1 MIFTAI
7 TGSIGCGKTTIS
19 DILRRFGYL
28 VYDADKWVKH
38 LYYRK
43 DFLKIIRAEFPQVFD
58 GVFFNKRKLRT
69 FVFDNPERLKKLEML
84 IHPFL
89 TKKLRKIIRKNNNV
103 GIVFFDVAL
112 LYELGWDKFFDYVV
126 LADVDY
132 ETQRL
137 RVMARDKI
145 SAEDFDKINKLQMS
159 RDEKILRS
167 DFIIDTGVDINKLR
181 KSVVN
186 LLGELK

>member
-58 GVFFNKRKLRT
+58 GEFFNKRKLRT

-89 TKKLRKIIRKNNNV
+89 AKKLRKIIRKNNNV
-103 GIVFFDVAL
+103 GIVFL
-112 LYELGWDKFFDYVV
+112 MWPYYMNWDGTNF
-126 LADVDY
+126 L
-132 ETQRL
+132 
-137 RVMARDKI
+137 I
-145 SAEDFDKINKLQMS
+145 MS
-159 RDEKILRS
+159 FWPMSIMK
-167 DFIIDTGVDINKLR
+167 R
-181 KSVVN
+181 K
-186 LLGELK
+186 G

>member
-58 GVFFNKRKLRT
+58 GEFFNKRKLR
-69 FVFDNPERLKKLEML
+69 E
-84 IHPFL
+84 
-89 TKKLRKIIRKNNNV
+89 NV
-103 GIVFFDVAL
+103 GFFQFRRQSRLVRKVFWIFL
-112 LYELGWDKFFDYVV
+112 
-126 LADVDY
+126 
-132 ETQRL
+132 
-137 RVMARDKI
+137 
-145 SAEDFDKINKLQMS
+145 
-159 RDEKILRS
+159 
-167 DFIIDTGVDINKLR
+167 
-181 KSVVN
+181 
-186 LLGELK
+186 

>member
-19 DILRRFGYL
+19 DILRKFGYL

-43 DFLKIIRAEFPQVFD
+43 DFLKMIRAEFPQVFD
-58 GVFFNKRKLRT
+58 GEVFDKRKLRT
-69 FVFDNPERLKKLEML
+69 FVFDNPEKLKELEML

-89 TKKLRKIIRKNNNV
+89 TRKLRKIIRKNNNE

-132 ETQRL
+132 ETQKL

-145 SAEDFDKINKLQMS
+145 SAEDFGKINKLQMS
-159 RDEKILRS
+159 REEKVQRS

>member
-19 DILRRFGYL
+19 DILRKFGYL
-28 VYDADKWVKH
+28 VYDVDKWVKH

-43 DFLKIIRAEFPQVFD
+43 DFLKMIRAEFPQVFD
-58 GVFFNKRKLRT
+58 GEVFDKRKLRT
-69 FVFDNPERLKKLEML
+69 FVFDNPEKLKELEML

-89 TKKLRKIIRKNNNV
+89 TRKLRKIIRKNNNE

-132 ETQRL
+132 ETQKL

-159 RDEKILRS
+159 REEKVQRS

>member
-58 GVFFNKRKLRT
+58 GEFFNKRKLRT

-103 GIVFFDVAL
+103 GIVFL
-112 LYELGWDKFFDYVV
+112 MWPYYMNWDGTNF
-126 LADVDY
+126 L
-132 ETQRL
+132 
-137 RVMARDKI
+137 I
-145 SAEDFDKINKLQMS
+145 MS
-159 RDEKILRS
+159 FWPMLIMK
-167 DFIIDTGVDINKLR
+167 R
-181 KSVVN
+181 K
-186 LLGELK
+186 G

>member
-28 VYDADKWVKH
+28 VYDADICVNH
-38 LYYRK
+38 LYNSK
-43 DFLKIIRAEFPQVFD
+43 DFLKIIRSEFPQVFD
-58 GVFFNKRKLRT
+58 GEFFNKRKLRT

-89 TKKLRKIIRKNNNV
+89 AKKLRKIIRENNNV

>member
-58 GVFFNKRKLRT
+58 GEFFNKRKLRT

-84 IHPFL
+84 IQI
-89 TKKLRKIIRKNNNV
+89 KRKI
-103 GIVFFDVAL
+103 
-112 LYELGWDKFFDYVV
+112 VV
-126 LADVDY
+126 
-132 ETQRL
+132 RG
-137 RVMARDKI
+137 RHPH
-145 SAEDFDKINKLQMS
+145 SPF
-159 RDEKILRS
+159 
-167 DFIIDTGVDINKLR
+167 
-181 KSVVN
+181 
-186 LLGELK
+186 

>member
-1 MIFTAI
+1 MWE
-7 TGSIGCGKTTIS
+7 SC
-19 DILRRFGYL
+19 
-28 VYDADKWVKH
+28 
-38 LYYRK
+38 
-43 DFLKIIRAEFPQVFD
+43 
-58 GVFFNKRKLRT
+58 
-69 FVFDNPERLKKLEML
+69 
-84 IHPFL
+84 
-89 TKKLRKIIRKNNNV
+89 
-103 GIVFFDVAL
+103 FFDVAL

>member
-28 VYDADKWVKH
+28 VYDTDKWVKH

-58 GVFFNKRKLRT
+58 GEFFNKRKLRT

>member
-19 DILRRFGYL
+19 DILRKFGYL
-28 VYDADKWVKH
+28 VYDVDKWVKH

-43 DFLKIIRAEFPQVFD
+43 DFLKMIRAEFPQVFD
-58 GVFFNKRKLRT
+58 GEVFDKRKLRT
-69 FVFDNPERLKKLEML
+69 FVFDNPEKLKGLEML

-89 TKKLRKIIRKNNNV
+89 TRKLRKIIRKNNNE

-132 ETQRL
+132 ETQKL

-159 RDEKILRS
+159 REEKVPRS

>member
-19 DILRRFGYL
+19 DILRKFGYL

-43 DFLKIIRAEFPQVFD
+43 DFLKMIRAEFPQVFD
-58 GVFFNKRKLRT
+58 GEVFDKRKLRT
-69 FVFDNPERLKKLEML
+69 FVFDNPERLKELEML

-89 TKKLRKIIRKNNNV
+89 TRKLRKIIRKNNNE

-132 ETQRL
+132 ETQKL

-145 SAEDFDKINKLQMS
+145 SAEDFGKINKLQMS
-159 RDEKILRS
+159 REEKVQRS

>member
-1 MIFTAI
+1 M
-7 TGSIGCGKTTIS
+7 
-19 DILRRFGYL
+19 

-43 DFLKIIRAEFPQVFD
+43 DFLKMIRAEFPQVFD
-58 GVFFNKRKLRT
+58 GEVFDKRKLRT
-69 FVFDNPERLKKLEML
+69 FVFDNPERLKELEVL

-89 TKKLRKIIRKNNNV
+89 TRKLRKIIRKNNNE

-132 ETQRL
+132 ETQKL

-159 RDEKILRS
+159 REEKVQRS